1 MSELAGRV
9 NYVKILAGSVAM
21 TGGGSPTGTKIN
33 GVDDSTFSR
42 LCDLVE
48 ITQFGDTHKN
58 RLAALKDSS
67 VSLSGNFD
75 PDDAA
80 QQVLEPGDT
89 VMIAVHPGGAT
100 VAGRQV
106 ECIVESFEQAA
117 DVAGK
122 QTFSSTVQGIAA
134 PVTSPAHT

>member
-1 MSELAGRV
+1 MSELAGRI
-9 NYVKILAGSVAM
+9 NYVKILTGSTPMVGAGA
-21 TGGGSPTGTKIN
+21 PTGAKIN

-48 ITQFGDTHKN
+48 ITQFCDTHKS

-67 VSLSGNFD
+67 VSLSGNYD

-80 QQVLEPGDT
+80 QGVLVPGDT
-89 VMIAVHPGGAT
+89 VMIAVHPGGAL
-100 VAGRQV
+100 VAGSQV
-106 ECIVESFEQAA
+106 NCIVENFEQAA

-122 QTFSSTVQGIAA
+122 QTFSSTLQAIAA
-134 PVTSPAHT
+134 PVASPAHT